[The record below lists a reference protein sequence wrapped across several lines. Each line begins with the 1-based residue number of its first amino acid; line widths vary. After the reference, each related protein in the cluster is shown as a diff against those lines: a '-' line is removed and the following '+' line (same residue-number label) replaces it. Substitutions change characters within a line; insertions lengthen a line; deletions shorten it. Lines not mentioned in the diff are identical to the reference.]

1 VHGLDVAQ
9 QQMMAISKAL
19 SQNARVLVLDE
30 PTAALSDRETERLF
44 ELIAAPARDSGNR
57 QAADRHRGAQPPGR
71 NTLVGANQDP
81 AVTSRIT
88 HIVMWK
94 CG

>member
-44 ELIAAPARDSGNR
+44 ELIAAPARDSR
-57 QAADRHRGAQPPGR
+57 
-71 NTLVGANQDP
+71 
-81 AVTSRIT
+81 
-88 HIVMWK
+88 
-94 CG
+94 